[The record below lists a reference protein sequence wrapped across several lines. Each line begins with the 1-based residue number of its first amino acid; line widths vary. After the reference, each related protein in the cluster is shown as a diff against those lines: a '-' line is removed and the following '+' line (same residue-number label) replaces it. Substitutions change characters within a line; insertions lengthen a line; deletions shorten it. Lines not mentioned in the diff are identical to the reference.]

1 MSNPPP
7 VLSRS
12 RASSLSRSG
21 SSNLHHSHSHSHSHS
36 QRPTTPLRR
45 ISSSSLRALS
55 LSHSASRR
63 SHGGGADGLGAGG
76 GGGTATAGPGPHAPA
91 RGAHAEGGDAFEA
104 LHNGEASL
112 GHLAPVLAELAD
124 SVCDLTSN
132 LDALE
137 IMHARLDGIN
147 DAVAAW
153 LLGLRANG
161 YTVDFVEAPTRLN
174 FELSLQKQ
182 HERAVQEEEER
193 VRALL
198 QDEQHRQQQQQQQQH
213 SEDEDDGSDA
223 RQRYGGAGDSTFVS
237 GADASFVSNQGF
249 NDAPATRGRG
259 SSGIRG
265 GSAGARGGRGGA
277 TGRGGARGGSMAGA
291 AARKRKEEMAT
302 FADPILPLL
311 PIDIREKRRT
321 ETEKVLWAL
330 RERPNGTTMQDLVA
344 SLATAGP
351 SQTVP
356 QVRINECLLA
366 LARAKVVVKAVV
378 KGATTYRLDPN
389 KCAI

>member
-1 MSNPPP
+1 MSNPAP
-7 VLSRS
+7 VALSRS
-12 RASSLSRSG
+12 RASSLSRSS
-21 SSNLHHSHSHSHSHS
+21 SSNPLHHSHSHSHS

-63 SHGGGADGLGAGG
+63 SHGGGGGHAAADPG
-76 GGGTATAGPGPHAPA
+76 ATAGQ
-91 RGAHAEGGDAFEA
+91 GGDAVDSLTPRDHHHHHHQEDEA
-104 LHNGEASL
+104 PLV
-112 GHLAPVLAELAD
+112 HLAPILAELAD
-124 SVCDLTSN
+124 SVSDLTSN
-132 LDALE
+132 LDQLE
-137 IMHARLDGIN
+137 LVHARLDGFN
-147 DAVAAW
+147 DALAAW

-161 YTVDFVEAPTRLN
+161 YTVDFVEAPTRVN
-174 FELSLQKQ
+174 FELSRQRE

-193 VRALL
+193 VKALL
-198 QDEQHRQQQQQQQQH
+198 LLQQGQVARQQQH
-213 SEDEDDGSDA
+213 NVDGSEDEDDGA
-223 RQRYGGAGDSTFVS
+223 RNRYGGGDNTFVS
-237 GADASFVSNQGF
+237 SGGADASFVSNQGF
-249 NDAPATRGRG
+249 NDSVPATRGGRG
-259 SSGIRG
+259 RG
-265 GSAGARGGRGGA
+265 GSSVGVRGGRGAAGGA
-277 TGRGGARGGSMAGA
+277 RGGARGGAMAGGAA
-291 AARKRKEEMAT
+291 AARKRKEEMAN

-311 PIDIREKRRT
+311 PIDIREKRRA

-344 SLATAGP
+344 SLAAGGP

-389 KCAI
+389 KCAV

>member
-1 MSNPPP
+1 MSNPAP

-12 RASSLSRSG
+12 RASSLSRST
-21 SSNLHHSHSHSHSHS
+21 SSNLHHSHS

-63 SHGGGADGLGAGG
+63 SHGGAGGAAGLGASGGAAGAEGGVTGG
-76 GGGTATAGPGPHAPA
+76 GGGL
-91 RGAHAEGGDAFEA
+91 DAVDS
-104 LHNGEASL
+104 LQYGEAPL
-112 GHLAPVLAELAD
+112 VHLAPVLAELAD
-124 SVCDLTSN
+124 SVSDLTSN

-137 IMHARLDGIN
+137 LVHARLDGFN
-147 DAVAAW
+147 DALAAW

-174 FELSLQKQ
+174 FELSAQKL
-182 HERAVQEEEER
+182 HERAVREEEER
-193 VRALL
+193 VKAVLL
-198 QDEQHRQQQQQQQQH
+198 QQQEEHMQGGRRRH
-213 SEDEDDGSDA
+213 GGESESEDEGSDA
-223 RQRYGGAGDSTFVS
+223 RHRYGAGDNTFVS
-237 GADASFVSNQGF
+237 GADASFVSNQDFGGS
-249 NDAPATRGRG
+249 APTSARGRG
-259 SSGIRG
+259 SGIRG
-265 GSAGARGGRGGA
+265 GVGVRGGRGAG
-277 TGRGGARGGSMAGA
+277 GRGGARGGSMAGA
-291 AARKRKEEMAT
+291 AGRKRKEEMAT

-311 PIDIREKRRT
+311 PIDIREKRRA

-344 SLATAGP
+344 SLAAAGP

-389 KCAI
+389 KCAV